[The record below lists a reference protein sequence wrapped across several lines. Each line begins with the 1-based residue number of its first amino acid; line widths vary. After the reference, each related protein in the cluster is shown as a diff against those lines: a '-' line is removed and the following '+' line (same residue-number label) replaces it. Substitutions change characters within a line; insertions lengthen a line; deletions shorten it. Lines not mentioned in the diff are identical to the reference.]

1 MNGSISGSH
10 RLSNDRLQAICENE
24 FSNAS
29 PSQTVKNSVQAQ
41 IEKMFTDIAKDET
54 AISNCFSIKYLG
66 ALPLVGKVTSLLGL
80 QDPLRQLYLS
90 GAGHGVSETDFAIDN
105 LAEEKKNVPLIK
117 CHIVSFVNYVQMYD
131 VLEIHIKKEKSRK
144 IRPRRGAKERKK
156 THLQR

>member
-1 MNGSISGSH
+1 
-10 RLSNDRLQAICENE
+10 
-24 FSNAS
+24 
-29 PSQTVKNSVQAQ
+29 
-41 IEKMFTDIAKDET
+41 MFTDIAKDET

-66 ALPLVGKVTSLLGL
+66 ALPLIGKVTSLLGL

-105 LAEEKKNVPLIK
+105 LAVKKKNVPLIE
-117 CHIVSFVNYVQMYD
+117 CHIVSFVNYVHLYD

-144 IRPRRGAKERKK
+144 NQTKKRRKRKKK